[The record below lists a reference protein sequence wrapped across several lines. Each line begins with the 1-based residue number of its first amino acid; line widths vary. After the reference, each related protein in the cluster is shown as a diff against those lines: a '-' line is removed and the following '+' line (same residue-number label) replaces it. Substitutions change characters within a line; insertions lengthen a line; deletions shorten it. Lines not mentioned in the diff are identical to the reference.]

1 VTLAFV
7 RPTVAREGDDW
18 VKKYEVRGWIE
29 ETGVIA
35 AVRVYSAED
44 ALFAAETVAGSG
56 IPVVEIALTVPQ
68 ATTVISHLI
77 KSIPGIVVGA
87 GGVTH
92 AAAALQ
98 CLDAGAQFLT
108 SDGLHPKVIEL
119 AANQGV
125 VVIPGALTPTEVITA
140 WGANSDFVKVV
151 PCAQIGGETY
161 IGSLSRMYPHIPLI
175 ASGGVN
181 QQNASKFILAGA
193 LALGIGRELIPTE
206 AIRLRQVDRIGEL
219 ARRFLSFVKSGRDHL
234 AARSAR
240 RMAIDEE

>member
-1 VTLAFV
+1 M
-7 RPTVAREGDDW
+7 
-18 VKKYEVRGWIE
+18 KKYEVRGWIE

-35 AVRVYSAED
+35 AVRVYAEED
-44 ALFAAETVAGSG
+44 ALFAAETVAGHG
-56 IPVVEIALTVPQ
+56 IPVVEITLTVPH
-68 ATTVISHLI
+68 ATKVIAHLL
-77 KSIPGIVVGA
+77 KSVPGIVVGA

-108 SDGLHPKVIEL
+108 SDGFHPAVIEF
-119 AANQGV
+119 AAKQGV

-140 WGANSDFVKVV
+140 WGASSDFVKVV
-151 PCAQIGGETY
+151 PCAQIGGESY
-161 IGSLSRMYPHIPLI
+161 LGSLHSMFPNIPLI
-175 ASGGVN
+175 ASGGVT

-193 LALGIGRELIPTE
+193 LAVGVGRELIPKE

-219 ARRFLSFVKSGRDHL
+219 ARRFLSIVKSGRDHL
-234 AARSAR
+234 AERSAS